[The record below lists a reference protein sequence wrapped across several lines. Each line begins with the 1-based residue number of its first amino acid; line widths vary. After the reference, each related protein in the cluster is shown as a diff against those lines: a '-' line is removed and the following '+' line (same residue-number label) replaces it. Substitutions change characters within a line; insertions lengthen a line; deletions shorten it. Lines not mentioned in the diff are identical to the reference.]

1 MAVKRWPSLSQ
12 RRKRRRKLNI
22 HSVVIHRWSYAG
34 RLRKMSSRPGTESI
48 QVFTWNFHPGMKFQ
62 TSAEDRDEQISPRF
76 HVNTKRQI
84 TRQRDETRPG
94 MSSLM

>member
-1 MAVKRWPSLSQ
+1 MRSM
-12 RRKRRRKLNI
+12 
-22 HSVVIHRWSYAG
+22 VIHRWSYVG

-62 TSAEDRDEQISPRF
+62 PGAERTGMNSSRDEQISPRF

-84 TRQRDETRPG
+84 TRHRGEIHPG
-94 MSSLM
+94 MKLAPG